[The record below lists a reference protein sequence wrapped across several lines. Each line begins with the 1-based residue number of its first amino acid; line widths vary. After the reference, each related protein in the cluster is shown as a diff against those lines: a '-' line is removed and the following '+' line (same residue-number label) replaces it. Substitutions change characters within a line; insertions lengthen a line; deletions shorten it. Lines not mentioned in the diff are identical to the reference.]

1 MADQEIPAEVR
12 AAQRAL
18 GRSAVPAEA
27 PTPPAA
33 TSTPTSRTATV
44 DHVLMRILKADQVD
58 IIGVF
63 PSQCASRLMELQA
76 ELGIRANTASPKV
89 RYFTP
94 SNSRMALYRDKENLG
109 PIVRNWVAGIN
120 EIRNWVRPEQPI
132 RGAESRLRIYQFN
145 DIYLDCIVATQTGN
159 SLAVTLISLPPELY
173 AAGSSDEPAA
183 ADLFVAEMPEDQVSQ
198 FVRYRD
204 RLLSH
209 AYLMVTRHILC
220 RAENSLRK
228 ESSPGDEFEP
238 IILKLHPHRTPTPE
252 GAVSIGSLIAVCCST
267 ARGDAI
273 LLKERTSRNSYD
285 DLGKLSLLSER
296 VLAEDMSDPISG
308 ALDPSDDRALEQ
320 LWLRSGRPAEFEV
333 PELAF
338 RRAAQRELFLSCGL
352 DVPAE
357 RLKRRGACLVEREA
371 ENTYLGLYIYRLDLL
386 RDASFDELAYAQAW
400 DSDLKLVL
408 MRDLYDPE
416 MRAQLNRLLRS
427 REGWLR
433 KAVFAGTTAP
443 GSELAR

>member
-1 MADQEIPAEVR
+1 MTDIEIPAEVR

-18 GRSAVPAEA
+18 GRSMTLKESQ
-27 PTPPAA
+27 TPPAV
-33 TSTPTSRTATV
+33 TSTPASITAAV
-44 DHVLMRILKADQVD
+44 DHALMQVLMADQVD
-58 IIGVF
+58 IIGIF
-63 PSQCASRLMELQA
+63 PSQCASRLIALQA
-76 ELGIRANTASPKV
+76 ELGTQANPASLKV
-89 RYFTP
+89 RYFTL
-94 SNSRMALYRDKENLG
+94 SNSRIALYRDKENLG
-109 PIVRNWVAGIN
+109 PVVRNWVAGLN
-120 EIRNWVRPEQPI
+120 EIRNWLRPCGP
-132 RGAESRLRIYQFN
+132 GPSADSRLQIYQFN
-145 DIYLDCIVATQTGN
+145 DIYLDCIVAAQTGD
-159 SLAVTLISLPPELY
+159 SLTVTLISLPPEIY
-173 AAGSSDEPAA
+173 TASPSDQPDT
-183 ADLFVAEMPEDQVSQ
+183 ADLFIAQMPEDQVSQ

-220 RAENSLRK
+220 RAEDNLGR
-228 ESSPGDEFEP
+228 ESRAGDEFKP

-252 GAVSIGSLIAVCCST
+252 GAVSIGSLIAVCCNT

-296 VLAEDMSDPISG
+296 VLAEDMSDAVSG
-308 ALDPSDDRALEQ
+308 PLDPSDDRALEQ
-320 LWLRSGRPAEFEV
+320 LWLRSGRPTEFEV

-357 RLKRRGACLVEREA
+357 RLKLRGACLVERET

-386 RDASFDELAYAQAW
+386 RDVNFDELAYAQAW
-400 DSDLKLVL
+400 DSDLELVL
-408 MRDLYDPE
+408 MRELYDSGT
-416 MRAQLNRLLRS
+416 RSRLNRLLRG

-433 KAVFAGTTAP
+433 QSVFVGPAAP
-443 GSELAR
+443 ASEQA